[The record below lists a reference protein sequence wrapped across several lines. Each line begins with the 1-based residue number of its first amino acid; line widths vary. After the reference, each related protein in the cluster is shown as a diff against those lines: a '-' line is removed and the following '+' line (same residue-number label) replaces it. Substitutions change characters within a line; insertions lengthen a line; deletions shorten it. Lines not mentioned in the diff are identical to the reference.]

1 MAFIIPG
8 QGELDNIYCTDE
20 WLYEQ
25 FGGDRLWAWGRNNT
39 GALGDNTTADKSSPV
54 QTITGGTNWK
64 QVVCSRGAWTIA
76 IKTDGTLWGWG
87 QNSQYPLG
95 TTTTDWRSSPVQT
108 LAGGTNW
115 KQVSGGTNHSCAI
128 KTDGTLWTWGDN
140 FYGQLGDN
148 ISSGSAKSSPTQTIA
163 SGTNWKQ
170 VSAG

>member
-54 QTITGGTNWK
+54 QTLT
-64 QVVCSRGAWTIA
+64 
-76 IKTDGTLWGWG
+76 
-87 QNSQYPLG
+87 
-95 TTTTDWRSSPVQT
+95 
-108 LAGGTNW
+108 GGTNW